1 MVICHSFRTLVLL
14 LTASRCSVTVW
25 FPFVAHQDF
34 YASLKMLIKSTQNK
48 QTGTRKSEP
57 VCLLL
62 CSKYLPAGLI
72 NLSLMSLLCGF
83 SLLTS
88 SELASLSGS
97 ANISNYDCMG
107 AFSLTDLELC
117 GVIWHSF
124 SSPWRFPTPI
134 RTVCTCACDCTA
146 EWENKGRKQRS
157 QENIILAPFSL
168 F

>member
-1 MVICHSFRTLVLL
+1 MLICHSFRALVLL
-14 LTASRCSVTVW
+14 LTASQCSTTVQ
-25 FPFVAHQDF
+25 FPFEGHQDF
-34 YASLKMLIKSTQNK
+34 CASLKMLIKSTQN
-48 QTGTRKSEP
+48 RLEP
-57 VCLLL
+57 GRT
-62 CSKYLPAGLI
+62 SPSAFYFAA

-88 SELASLSGS
+88 SELASLSKGS
-97 ANISNYDCMG
+97 ADISDYDCMG
-107 AFSLTDLELC
+107 AFSLTYLELC

-124 SSPWRFPTPI
+124 SSPWRFPTLI

>member
-1 MVICHSFRTLVLL
+1 MFNYCTVSFWGPPRFLCFFENARKVNTE
-14 LTASRCSVTVW
+14 
-25 FPFVAHQDF
+25 
-34 YASLKMLIKSTQNK
+34 
-48 QTGTRKSEP
+48 QTGTRKNEP

-88 SELASLSGS
+88 SKLASLSKGS
-97 ANISNYDCMG
+97 ADISNYDCMG
-107 AFSLTDLELC
+107 AFSLTYLELC

-124 SSPWRFPTPI
+124 SSPWRFPTLI